1 MLIEYY
7 ATEAEDRKLEQVL
20 ENFDIKEWF
29 NPENDYYVLE
39 TDDPR
44 VLTIMRVMNIELY
57 VAGEKIAGASARL

>member
-7 ATEAEDRKLEQVL
+7 ATEAEDRELEKVL
-20 ENFDIKEWF
+20 EHFEIKEWF
-29 NPENDYYVLE
+29 NPDQYYYVLE

-57 VAGEKIAGASARL
+57 VVGEKIAGAEARL